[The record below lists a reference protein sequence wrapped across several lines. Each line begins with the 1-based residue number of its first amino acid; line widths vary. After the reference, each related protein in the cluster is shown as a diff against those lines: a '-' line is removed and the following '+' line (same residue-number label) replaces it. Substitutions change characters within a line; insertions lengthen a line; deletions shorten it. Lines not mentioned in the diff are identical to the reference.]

1 MSASSLKSSTS
12 FPLRI
17 VQLNP
22 GCMVFRIMD
31 RIAFEQ
37 SSTVP
42 KGAERNGSLR
52 KTVQRGPQPP
62 ILRIQFH
69 NVLLVWIDVPLDEVL
84 DHEGLPVDN
93 HSLSMSR

>member
-1 MSASSLKSSTS
+1 MSASSLKSSTG

-17 VQLNP
+17 VQLNR
-22 GCMVFRIMD
+22 GGLVFRILD

-62 ILRIQFH
+62 VLRIQFLDA
-69 NVLLVWIDVPLDEVL
+69 LLV
-84 DHEGLPVDN
+84 
-93 HSLSMSR
+93 